1 MKETVKKHRRK
12 EQCYRIQ
19 PVYLLI
25 LVVSITGLLAMGI
38 RMWREYRDTLIEN
51 QKEQMLITAQALGK
65 NLSISL
71 NDYEDDLELLTQIQE
86 AGNGN
91 GAFYHRFLD
100 SQGRFEVDIL
110 WEDSQGKITDSVKGL
125 KLTEPVLITR
135 TGEDSSIWQCGDEE
149 GGSYLLF
156 KRRLEDGSY
165 LCLAVD
171 GETYY
176 EEMISDIQVGTNGY
190 VMLKNSE
197 GRIVMHPQ
205 HEQWGIDVIEGRREM
220 YPELDY
226 SSLEEM
232 VEEQISGKSG
242 ISEYY
247 SYWWT
252 MEELPRVKK
261 VSAYAPAGIGDDYWV
276 VSVVIDYDDL
286 YLPVAEGIQNLTL
299 TFGAGL
305 LIVVLF
311 SLYIGKLLSDR
322 RRADSEISYLREL
335 NQVLE
340 EMHRSEET
348 VAHQQRLQ
356 IMGTM
361 TGGIAHEF
369 NNFLTPI
376 MGYAELLMMELP
388 EESDAYDSAREIYEA
403 SEKAKDVIRQISSMS
418 RKNVETVYKSIG
430 CEKLITRAVKLV
442 ESICPPNIRLEKDI
456 EHREMYILGNATQL
470 NQVFL
475 NICANAIHAMG
486 RKEGVLQVSSRC
498 QSKEILKQYL
508 EEETG
513 NMWEEYLH
521 ISIRDSGCGMDKDT
535 LEQIFEPF
543 FTTKKSGEGTGLG
556 LALAEQIVRS
566 HKGYICAESQ
576 PGEGSTFHIF
586 LPAAEK
592 MKEEVK
598 AEAGIGAESG
608 IDFVIADDNAKIL
621 ELLRKNM
628 EKRNISVRT
637 AGSREE
643 LEERLQAQEARV
655 LLVDESLGSGRG
667 IDCCMAMEGRYPD
680 MLKILMVSRVTRE
693 VIEAKQRDIIYAY
706 IEKPVSVERVM
717 ETIHDPG
724 K

>member
-1 MKETVKKHRRK
+1 M
-12 EQCYRIQ
+12 
-19 PVYLLI
+19 
-25 LVVSITGLLAMGI
+25 
-38 RMWREYRDTLIEN
+38 
-51 QKEQMLITAQALGK
+51 
-65 NLSISL
+65 
-71 NDYEDDLELLTQIQE
+71 
-86 AGNGN
+86 
-91 GAFYHRFLD
+91 
-100 SQGRFEVDIL
+100 
-110 WEDSQGKITDSVKGL
+110 
-125 KLTEPVLITR
+125 
-135 TGEDSSIWQCGDEE
+135 
-149 GGSYLLF
+149 
-156 KRRLEDGSY
+156 
-165 LCLAVD
+165 
-171 GETYY
+171 
-176 EEMISDIQVGTNGY
+176 
-190 VMLKNSE
+190 
-197 GRIVMHPQ
+197 
-205 HEQWGIDVIEGRREM
+205 
-220 YPELDY
+220 
-226 SSLEEM
+226 
-232 VEEQISGKSG
+232 
-242 ISEYY
+242 
-247 SYWWT
+247 
-252 MEELPRVKK
+252 KK

-322 RRADSEISYLREL
+322 RRADSEINYLREL

-388 EESDAYDSAREIYEA
+388 EESDVYDSAREIYEA

-456 EHREMYILGNATQL
+456 EHRETYILGNATQL

-486 RKEGVLQVSSRC
+486 RKEGVLQISSRC

-535 LEQIFEPF
+535 LKQIFEPF

-556 LALAEQIVRS
+556 LALAEQIVGS

-586 LPAAEK
+586 LPAAERMEEEAR
-592 MKEEVK
+592 MKAK
-598 AEAGIGAESG
+598 AKTGEGAETGTEARDVPG

-628 EKRNISVRT
+628 GKWNVSVRT
-637 AGSREE
+637 AGSKEE
-643 LEERLQAQEARV
+643 LEERLQDQEARV

-667 IDCCMAMEGRYPD
+667 IDCCMALEGRYPD

-717 ETIHDPG
+717 ETIYDPG